1 MSTRQ
6 AQKGSG
12 SSTSEKVADADAGKT
27 SELTPEQKLEAL
39 KLERRLTLSKALAKE
54 LDKSVG
60 ARRTAALVRKS
71 FVRNDDPDIKPPL
84 QQLVAKAG
92 GRGATVPVLL
102 YIALLWKCAA
112 KPYDVQLPA
121 RKWAELLALPDP
133 STRGARRITNAL
145 EVLAT
150 LKLVKLEKAHG
161 EATRVILNDESGEGR
176 KYENPSTA
184 YSVKSNKRD
193 LYFKVSS
200 RLWTSG
206 QIQQLKAPELAMLL
220 ILLQEGGHR
229 RDTDPLANFLHKH
242 GHLLGIEVWFTTE
255 NFPAR
260 YGISPSMRS
269 RGTKGLCEA
278 GLLETERRP
287 VGPPGKPIS
296 FSSEKL
302 RKIYRLQGAAVIA
315 ESPVKVQKKVKNRA

>member
-1 MSTRQ
+1 MSTIQTRK
-6 AQKGSG
+6 ASG
-12 SSTSEKVADADAGKT
+12 SSASEKAANSDPEKA
-27 SELTPEQKLEAL
+27 SELTSEQKLEDLRL
-39 KLERRLTLSKALAKE
+39 KRRLDHSKALAIE
-54 LDKSVG
+54 LDRSVG

-71 FVRNDDPDIKPPL
+71 FVRNDDPEIKPPL

-133 STRGARRITNAL
+133 STKGARRITNAL
-145 EVLAT
+145 EVLAN
-150 LKLVKLEKAHG
+150 LKLVKLEKSHG
-161 EATRVILNDESGEGR
+161 EPTRVILRDESGEDR

-184 YSVKSNKRD
+184 YSLKSNNRD

-206 QIQQLKAPELAMLL
+206 QIQQLKAPELSMLL

-229 RDTDPLANFLHKH
+229 RDTDPLANFLQRR
-242 GHLLGIEVWFTTE
+242 GELLGVEVWFTTE

-287 VGPPGKPIS
+287 VGPPGKPVS
-296 FSSEKL
+296 FSTEKL
-302 RKIYRLQGAAVIA
+302 RKIYRLQGDAVIA
-315 ESPVKVQKKVKNRA
+315 EASIKDQKKTKK